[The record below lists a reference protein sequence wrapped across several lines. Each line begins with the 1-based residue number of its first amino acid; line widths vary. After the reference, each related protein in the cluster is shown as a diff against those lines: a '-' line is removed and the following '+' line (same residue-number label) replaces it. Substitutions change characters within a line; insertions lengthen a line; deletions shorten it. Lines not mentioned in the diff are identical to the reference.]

1 MKSTVKHYSEEQIKS
16 IRENLQ
22 RAFGIDYL
30 PVNIQIK
37 YLYKDKKFIPL
48 VDDILFVHLP
58 YGNEKFNLKE
68 GWYRI
73 KVTYV
78 RSGVMFFKYID
89 TKKKN
94 EDHAD
99 LLSTFVEN
107 AYMGTIRMKDVAIA
121 EKNYPLVKFEKGNA
135 PFDVE
140 VFDKEGNKLEN
151 VVVC

>member
-1 MKSTVKHYSEEQIKS
+1 MKKESKYYSAEEIKS

-30 PVNIQIK
+30 PVNTQIK
-37 YLYKDKKFIPL
+37 HLYKDKTFIPL
-48 VDDILFVHLP
+48 VDDIMFVYLSF
-58 YGNEKFNLKE
+58 GNEKFNLKE

-89 TKKKN
+89 TKNKN

-107 AYMGTIRMKDVAIA
+107 TYMGTIRINDIDISVQ
-121 EKNYPLVKFEKGNA
+121 NYPLVKFEKGNA

-151 VVVC
+151 IVI

>member
-1 MKSTVKHYSEEQIKS
+1 MKKESKYYSAEEIKS

-30 PVNIQIK
+30 PVNTQIK
-37 YLYKDKKFIPL
+37 HLYKDKTFIPL
-48 VDDILFVHLP
+48 VDDIMFVYLSF
-58 YGNEKFNLKE
+58 GNEKFNLKE

-89 TKKKN
+89 TKNRN

-99 LLSTFVEN
+99 LLSAFVEN
-107 AYMGTIRMKDVAIA
+107 AYMGTIRMNDVAIK
-121 EKNYPLVKFEKGNA
+121 EQNYPLVKFEKGNA

-151 VVVC
+151 IVI

>member
-1 MKSTVKHYSEEQIKS
+1 MKFTVKHYSEEQIKS

-37 YLYKDKKFIPL
+37 HLYKDKKFIPL
-48 VDDILFVHLP
+48 VDDILFVYLSFG
-58 YGNEKFNLKE
+58 YEKFNLKE

-89 TKKKN
+89 TKNKN

-121 EKNYPLVKFEKGNA
+121 EPNYPLVKFEKGNA

-140 VFDKEGNKLEN
+140 VFDKEGNKIEN

>member
-1 MKSTVKHYSEEQIKS
+1 
-16 IRENLQ
+16 
-22 RAFGIDYL
+22 L
-30 PVNIQIK
+30 P
-37 YLYKDKKFIPL
+37 F
-48 VDDILFVHLP
+48 
-58 YGNEKFNLKE
+58 GNEKFNLKE

-89 TKKKN
+89 TKNKN

-121 EKNYPLVKFEKGNA
+121 EKNYPIVKFERGNA

-140 VFDKEGNKLEN
+140 VFDKEGNKIEN